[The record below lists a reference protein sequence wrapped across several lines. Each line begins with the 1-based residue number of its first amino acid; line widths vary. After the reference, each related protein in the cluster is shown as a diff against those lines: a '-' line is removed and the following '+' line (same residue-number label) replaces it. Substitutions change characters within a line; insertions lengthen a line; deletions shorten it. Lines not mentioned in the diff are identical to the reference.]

1 MGRPKKT
8 AVSKNKTVRRRSETR
23 NISNARSR
31 LDIESIKGFKTRWVN
46 DVGTNMHKMTVEDDW
61 DFVTESDYPNFAPQA
76 GDDDIQNVDLVGSK
90 ISRPVG
96 KVGEID
102 NAVAYL
108 LKKPVEFFNEDYA
121 KLAASI
127 TKQEQAIKRP
137 NDLANSTGE
146 IKIR

>member
-1 MGRPKKT
+1 MGRPRKT

-61 DFVTESDYPNFAPQA
+61 DFVKESDYPNFAPQA
-76 GDDDIQNVDLVGSK
+76 GDDDIKNVDLVGSK

-102 NAVAYL
+102 NAV
-108 LKKPVEFFNEDYA
+108 EFFNEDYA

-127 TKQEQAIKRP
+127 TAQEQAITRP
-137 NDLANSTGE
+137 NDLANQTGE

>member
-1 MGRPKKT
+1 
-8 AVSKNKTVRRRSETR
+8 
-23 NISNARSR
+23 
-31 LDIESIKGFKTRWVN
+31 
-46 DVGTNMHKMTVEDDW
+46 MTVEDDW
-61 DFVTESDYPNFAPQA
+61 DFVKESDYPNFAPQA
-76 GDDDIQNVDLVGSK
+76 GDDDIKNVDLVGSK

-127 TKQEQAIKRP
+127 TAQEQAITRP
-137 NDLANSTGE
+137 NDLANQTGE

>member
-1 MGRPKKT
+1 MGRPRKT

-31 LDIESIKGFKTRWVN
+31 LDIESIKGFK
-46 DVGTNMHKMTVEDDW
+46 
-61 DFVTESDYPNFAPQA
+61 
-76 GDDDIQNVDLVGSK
+76 NVDLVGSK

-127 TKQEQAIKRP
+127 TAQEQAITRP
-137 NDLANSTGE
+137 NDLANQTGE